1 MKEVVVIGAGPA
13 GLATIKSLSEYKDE
27 LNITAY
33 EISNRVGGIWV
44 NRDSHRQTPM
54 YDTLR

>member
-27 LNITAY
+27 LV
-33 EISNRVGGIWV
+33 S
-44 NRDSHRQTPM
+44 M
-54 YDTLR
+54 YVTLSLGPHCGHLCYL

>member
-13 GLATIKSLSEYKDE
+13 GLSTIKSLSEYKDE

-33 EISNRVGGIWV
+33 EISDRIGGVWV
-44 NRDSHRQTPM
+44 NRDPYKHTATFDS
-54 YDTLR
+54 LR